1 MSAVVTEPSQS
12 RYRVI
17 ITRPEP
23 QASQWQQH
31 LTEQGLA
38 SAVVPV
44 MEIVELADNAAR
56 ERVKQLVLNLD
67 HYQKAIFVSRNAV
80 HYGLS
85 WLDAYWPQLPL
96 GIDYFAVGSAT
107 ARELEQADIR
117 VSALGRDDSAMNS
130 EALLADP
137 ALQRV
142 AGEKV
147 VIFRG
152 VGGRDLMATTLR
164 ERGAQV
170 DYCELYQR
178 QLPAEA
184 ESCLLSV
191 LPSGAGLWDIL
202 SVHSGESLGNLTQLL
217 RRHPALGREAF
228 ACPLLVPGE
237 RVAAL
242 ARKAGFGQLLVAQ
255 NAGDNAMLAA
265 LNSYIA
271 HKG

>member
-1 MSAVVTEPSQS
+1 MSASLRS

-23 QASQWQQH
+23 QASQWQKTLADQS
-31 LTEQGLA
+31 LA
-38 SAVVPV
+38 SVVVPV
-44 MEIVELADNAAR
+44 MEIVALDDSAAR
-56 ERVKQLVLNLD
+56 EQVKQLILNFD

-80 HYGLS
+80 SYGTD
-85 WLDAYWPQLPL
+85 WLDTYWPQLPV
-96 GIDYFAVGSAT
+96 GITYFAVGSAT
-107 ARELEQADIR
+107 ARQLEHADIP
-117 VSALGRDDSAMNS
+117 VSALGREDSAMNS

-137 ALQRV
+137 ALQQV
-142 AGEKV
+142 AGEKI

-152 VGGRDLMATTLR
+152 VGGRDVLAHTLR

-170 DYCELYQR
+170 DYCELYHR
-178 QLPAEA
+178 RLPTEA

-191 LPSGAGLWDIL
+191 LPAGNGQWDIL
-202 SVHSGESLGNLTQLL
+202 SAHSGESLGNLTQLL
-217 RRHPALGREAF
+217 HKHPAVAREAF

-242 ARKAGFGQLLVAQ
+242 ARKAGFDHLLVAQ

-271 HKG
+271 LRG